1 MPAESPLRDGNAPGI
16 SLIETLRW
24 EPGTGFLRLDR
35 HLARLGASAEALG
48 FRHDANAANTALLS
62 AVKDASA
69 AQRVRLT
76 LAASGSVEA
85 TAQPFQFLSV
95 GTVWTLQL
103 AQAQLSSQDTLLRH
117 KTSRRDIYQQARTEY
132 AAADV
137 DEVLLANERGEIC
150 EGTITNL
157 FIDSDDDSPL
167 LTPAVACGLL
177 PGILRG
183 ELLDQGRAHEA
194 VLTLHDLVA
203 AKRLYVGNSLRGLI
217 AAKLRR

>member
-103 AQAQLSSQDTLLRH
+103 AQAQLSSRTHCCATRPAVATS
-117 KTSRRDIYQQARTEY
+117 TSRRVQNMPRRTSTRCCWPMNAVKSAKAPSPIFSSIPTMTAHCSRLRLPVVCCQAY
-132 AAADV
+132 CAANCWTKA
-137 DEVLLANERGEIC
+137 
-150 EGTITNL
+150 
-157 FIDSDDDSPL
+157 
-167 LTPAVACGLL
+167 
-177 PGILRG
+177 
-183 ELLDQGRAHEA
+183 GRM
-194 VLTLHDLVA
+194 
-203 AKRLYVGNSLRGLI
+203 KRF
-217 AAKLRR
+217 